1 MKKLLC
7 LLLCL
12 LLTAGVL
19 VACASNDTDKEA
31 GSGTESTTGN
41 NDDNKDDDNK
51 DDDDDDNGVVAQK
64 SFLYGLSM
72 EGIVLSELDEQG
84 RLINLWE
91 LEMDT
96 LEPYSYRGQKSEP
109 TFSFVYGEDG
119 KLTEI
124 SELPV
129 IYDAQGNTTLGEG
142 EDGMAATIEYHPNG
156 SVKSMI
162 VSESDESMTMNVVY
176 GFDAQGRPE
185 QAGMEMIVGET
196 TRSMSASCVYEEGKA
211 TLTGKEDDTV
221 EGIITLEF
229 NENGKPTKAIVT
241 EEEDEE
247 GEEMSWTWD
256 GDLLTCY
263 TDSYQ
268 MGAEGAAPTTY
279 IRKTLHTYDE
289 NGNRIKTEVKENDE
303 LTGYTTF
310 EYDEDGRLVEAITY
324 DEDDE
329 ETECVFYEYDE
340 DGTLLTVTEESEWRT
355 VTYDGEGRRLYS
367 ETAYERHVMGTLI
380 GYEVFIYENVYDV
393 DENAPYAYYEKE
405 TINLCDLDMEV
416 TEAGETKVT
425 FYSEDDEE
433 VDETTGESLNDRE
446 ARLDSWGNYMDP
458 ESNEIYY
465 FQKYL
470 NEDGTLYYYTAAGV
484 KTNVE

>member
-41 NDDNKDDDNK
+41 NDDNKDDD
-51 DDDDDDNGVVAQK
+51 DDDNSVVAQK

-96 LEPYSYRGQKSEP
+96 LEPYSYRGQKNDP
-109 TFSFVYGEDG
+109 TLSFVYGEDG

-129 IYDAQGNTTLGEG
+129 IYDAQGNITIREG
-142 EDGMAATIEYHPNG
+142 EDEMAATIEYHPNG

-162 VSESDESMTMNVVY
+162 ASESDESMTMNVVY
-176 GFDAQGRPE
+176 GFDAQGRLD
-185 QAGMEMIVGET
+185 QVGMEMIVGET
-196 TRSMSASCVYEEGKA
+196 TQSMLASCVYEEEKA
-211 TLTGKEDDTV
+211 TLTVKEDDTV
-221 EGIITLEF
+221 MGIITLEF
-229 NENGKPTKAIVT
+229 NENGKPTKVIVL

-247 GEEMSWTWD
+247 GEEVSWTWD

-268 MGAEGAAPTTY
+268 MGIEGAAPTTY

-289 NGNRIKTEVKENDE
+289 NGNRIKTEEKENDE

-367 ETAYERHVMGTLI
+367 ETAYERHVMDALI
-380 GYEVFIYENVYDV
+380 GYEVFIYENIYDV

-416 TEAGETKVT
+416 TEVGETKVT
-425 FYSEDDEE
+425 FYSEHDEE

>member
-72 EGIVLSELDEQG
+72 EGIALIELDEQG
-84 RLINLWE
+84 RLINLWD

-96 LEPYSYRGQKSEP
+96 LEPYSYRGQKSDP

-162 VSESDESMTMNVVY
+162 VSVSDESMTMNVVY

-185 QAGMEMIVGET
+185 QVGMEMIVGET

-229 NENGKPTKAIVT
+229 NENGKPTKVIVL

-263 TDSYQ
+263 TESYQ
-268 MGAEGAAPTTY
+268 RGIEGAAPTTY

>member
-229 NENGKPTKAIVT
+229 NENGKPTKVIVL

-263 TDSYQ
+263 TESYQ
-268 MGAEGAAPTTY
+268 RGIEGAAPTTY

>member
-142 EDGMAATIEYHPNG
+142 EDGMAATVEYHPNG

-229 NENGKPTKAIVT
+229 NENGKPTKVIVL

-263 TDSYQ
+263 TESYQ
-268 MGAEGAAPTTY
+268 RGIEGAAPTTY

-367 ETAYERHVMGTLI
+367 ETAYERHVMDVLI
-380 GYEVFIYENVYDV
+380 GYEVYIYENVYDV

>member
-72 EGIVLSELDEQG
+72 EGIALIELDEQG
-84 RLINLWE
+84 RLINLWD

-96 LEPYSYRGQKSEP
+96 LEPYSYRGQKSDP

-162 VSESDESMTMNVVY
+162 VSVSDESMTMNVVY
-176 GFDAQGRPE
+176 GFDAQGRFD
-185 QAGMEMIVGET
+185 QVGMEMIVGET

-211 TLTGKEDDTV
+211 TLTVKEDDTV

-380 GYEVFIYENVYDV
+380 GYEVYIYENVYDV